1 MQVLRLG
8 CVQVE
13 IEKYANEFWPLAP
26 CEKQKGNIM
35 ADERKVAT
43 LSLDGKEYDL
53 PVLSPTA
60 GPDVVDIRKLY
71 ADAGV
76 FTYDP
81 GFTSTASCD
90 SEITYID
97 GNKGEL
103 LHRGYR
109 SINWLKNLITSK
121 FAIFYFI
128 KIYLHLH
135 SLKISRAAS
144 QIIQ

>member
-1 MQVLRLG
+1 MHRLG
-8 CVQVE
+8 CNQVE
-13 IEKYANEFWPLAP
+13 IEKNAKEFWPLEP
-26 CEKQKGNIM
+26 REKQKGNIM
-35 ADERKVAT
+35 TDERKVAT
-43 LSLDGKEYDL
+43 LSLDGKEYHL

-60 GPDVVDIRKLY
+60 GPDVLDIRKLY

-97 GNKGEL
+97 GNIGNFCI
-103 LHRGYR
+103 GGTR

-121 FAIFYFI
+121 FAIFYFT
-128 KIYLHLH
+128 KIFRHLL
-135 SLKISRAAS
+135 SLKISKVAS